1 MSEKV
6 EECGNIQKLYVTIVD
21 YNLLSKILFK
31 TSFDK
36 ILSKTGG

>member
-1 MSEKV
+1 MNEKV
-6 EECGNIQKLYVTIVD
+6 KEFGILQKLYVTIID
-21 YNLLSKILFK
+21 YNLLQKIIFK